1 MEVKERGFD
10 KKGLLTLFEE
20 KTDNIDVKFG
30 TVTISPG
37 ERVPKE
43 GLSLHEENEYSVIV
57 KGKIEG
63 ESGGEPFTVSESSST
78 LIPAG
83 EQHWAKNSGEEPCEI
98 VWALVKEK

>member
-1 MEVKERGFD
+1 MKVKERGFD
-10 KKGLLTLFEE
+10 ETGLLTLFEE
-20 KTDNIDVKFG
+20 KTDNIEVKFG

-43 GLSLHEENEYSVIV
+43 GLSLHEENEYSIII
-57 KGKIEG
+57 KGEIEG
-63 ESGGEPFTVSESSST
+63 ECGGIPFAVSDSNAT

-83 EQHWAKNSGEEPCEI
+83 EEHWAINSGKEPCEI